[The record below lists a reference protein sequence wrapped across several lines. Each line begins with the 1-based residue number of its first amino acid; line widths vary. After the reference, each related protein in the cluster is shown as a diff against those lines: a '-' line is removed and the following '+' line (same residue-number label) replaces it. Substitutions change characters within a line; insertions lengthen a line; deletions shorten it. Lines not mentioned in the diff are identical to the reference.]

1 MFAMLGVFSNFP
13 CRGIFEKEDEEVGW
27 RMANIENAE
36 KVSRIGNGT
45 IHFPTFKRYLFVH
58 LVVGIF
64 FSQQILIKG
73 QSKAD

>member
-36 KVSRIGNGT
+36 KFPELGT
-45 IHFPTFKRYLFVH
+45 PQYTSPHLNDIFLFT
-58 LVVGIF
+58 
-64 FSQQILIKG
+64 
-73 QSKAD
+73 

>member
-36 KVSRIGNGT
+36 KFPELGTAQYTSPHLKGTVQYTSPSRLNWEQHT
-45 IHFPTFKRYLFVH
+45 TLPHV
-58 LVVGIF
+58 
-64 FSQQILIKG
+64 
-73 QSKAD
+73 